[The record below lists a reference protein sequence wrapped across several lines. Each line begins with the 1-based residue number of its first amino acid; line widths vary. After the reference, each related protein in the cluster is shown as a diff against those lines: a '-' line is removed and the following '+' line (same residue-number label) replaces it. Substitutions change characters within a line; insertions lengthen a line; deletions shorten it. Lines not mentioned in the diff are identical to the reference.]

1 MTPPVSRNHH
11 RIRTSFTTRQQ
22 PTDRPAAPA
31 ATGPTVLA
39 VDDDPVLVEAMY
51 AVLSAAGCNVLTSTR
66 GTKGLE
72 LLQHMGTVVDVVVLD
87 YQMPVTNGAQ
97 LLPSMR
103 RLAPTAK
110 ILGISAADPDDL
122 LPEFRDGVDKL
133 LRKPFTRTDLI
144 SAVAALLPVAREA
157 GPANPNNF
165 DILRQSRRS

>member
-1 MTPPVSRNHH
+1 MENETIIPRCCAGGCADHGTGNYFKGLPPV
-11 RIRTSFTTRQQ
+11 
-22 PTDRPAAPA
+22 

-72 LLQHMGTVVDVVVLD
+72 LLQHTRAGVDVVVLD

-110 ILGISAADPDDL
+110 VLGISAADPSNL
-122 LPEFRDGVDKL
+122 LPEFRNGMDKL

-144 SAVAALLPVAREA
+144 SSVAALLPAAMRGIDQPLEIGVTR
-157 GPANPNNF
+157 GNQT
-165 DILRQSRRS
+165 L